1 MKQSN
6 TEILSTKAKLLDAAL
21 EFFSTKGYDSTTVD
35 EIAES
40 IGMKGPI
47 IYNYFSG
54 KEDILNTLNQGLT
67 SDYESNMKFGEQT
80 PVWIHNGAELK
91 EFTMFQVN
99 YTINNDRITKYR
111 RLGTINQFRNKE
123 TAQKTTHFQFD
134 NIINLFERVFAYMKQ
149 NEAIGDVDPRLM
161 ALEFA
166 SPTSLLIQLIDR
178 EPERKEEVMKLIEE
192 HVDFFIATH
201 CKK

>member
-6 TEILSTKAKLLDAAL
+6 TEVLSTKAKLLDAAL

-54 KEDILNTLNQGLT
+54 KEDILNTLNEGLT
-67 SDYESNMKFGEQT
+67 ADYESNMKFGEQSL
-80 PVWIHNGAELK
+80 VWIHNGAELK
-91 EFTMFQVN
+91 EFTMYQVN
-99 YTINNDRITKYR
+99 YTISNDRITKYR

-149 NEAIGDVDPRLM
+149 NDAIGNADPRLM

-178 EPERKEEVMKLIEE
+178 EPERKEEIMKLIEE

>member
-67 SDYESNMKFGEQT
+67 ADYESNMKFGEQSL
-80 PVWIHNGAELK
+80 VWIHNGAELK

-134 NIINLFERVFAYMKQ
+134 NILNLFERVFAYMKQ

>member
-67 SDYESNMKFGEQT
+67 ADYESNMKFGEQSL
-80 PVWIHNGAELK
+80 VWIHNGAELK